1 MKWLLSL
8 ALTAALALELV
19 ACSGQSQTA
28 DTPETAATPQAVET
42 AETAAIPVAGDFYA
56 IQPVIGMN
64 TLFNAGDVFYELR
77 PRSGYCLLFRIDCD
91 TATRGVLCSVP
102 GCTHDSDACP
112 AWLPGQI
119 WDYTT
124 FATEDTVYVY
134 KARSYEEVTDWDSY
148 YEQNVASYLND
159 EDMLQGRTPQE
170 FEISYYNRFVQLR
183 QPACLYAVARDGSE
197 QRRIDLSENLERN
210 TALSWC
216 DGTALYG
223 CLSLDALDTPVQGFR
238 VELATGQVT
247 TFSMLAGEGI
257 VAAEGRLLLTARV
270 VSDVP
275 FPDPQTEW
283 EAYQAILQNAT
294 LECYSLDPASGKRKK
309 LLELPG
315 SLIAQNGDFS
325 GIAGGQLYFL
335 ERQTQPEGDVLMTI
349 LAFDTTTGQQELEY
363 HLPRKS
369 VWMND
374 PTVVGLPDVA
384 QQEGR
389 YLWLIHSGDGGLLSM
404 QILDRLS
411 GMLYEPAMPSEQ
423 VRLQQDLG
431 SPPLTDDGRFLLCVG
446 RSDDFYDYHYA
457 LIDAEAFLQGSTD
470 YTPVTAPDL

>member
-1 MKWLLSL
+1 MKRLLSL
-8 ALTAALALELV
+8 ALTAVLALEL
-19 ACSGQSQTA
+19 AGCGSQPQTTG
-28 DTPETAATPQAVET
+28 TPEAAPTPQTVET

-56 IQPVIGMN
+56 IQPIIGTN

-77 PRSGYCLLFRIDCD
+77 PRSGYCLLYRIDCD
-91 TATRGVLCSVP
+91 TATRGVLCSLP

-134 KARSYEEVTDWDSY
+134 KARSEEEVTDWDSY
-148 YEQNVASYLND
+148 YQQNVAPYLND
-159 EDMLQGRTPQE
+159 EVMLQGRTPQE
-170 FEISYYNRFVQLR
+170 FEIFYRNRFNQLR
-183 QPACLYAVARDGSE
+183 QPACLYAVARDGSA
-197 QRRIDLSENLERN
+197 QGRIDLSENLERN

-223 CLSLDALDTPVQGFR
+223 CSSLDALDAPVQGYR
-238 VELATGQVT
+238 VDLATGQVT

-275 FPDPQTEW
+275 FPDSQTEW
-283 EAYQAILQNAT
+283 EAHEAILQNAT
-294 LECYSLDPASGKRKK
+294 LECFSLDPATGQRKK

-315 SLIAQNGDFS
+315 SLIAENGDFS

-335 ERQTQPEGDVLMTI
+335 ERQIQPEGDFLMTI
-349 LAFDTTTGQQELEY
+349 LAFDAATGQQELEY
-363 HLPRKS
+363 QLPRKS

-384 QQEGR
+384 QQEGQ
-389 YLWLIHSGDGGLLSM
+389 YLCFIHSGGDSSLSM
-404 QILDRLS
+404 QILDQLS
-411 GMLYEPAMPSEQ
+411 GTLYEPAMPSEQ
-423 VRLQQDLG
+423 VRIQQDLG

-446 RSDDFYDYHYA
+446 QSDDFYDYHYA

-470 YTPVTAPDL
+470 YTPVTTPDL